1 MSWQDPENMLPF
13 TRPSLGETEFDAVR
27 KVLESGWITTGPN
40 NLALEQALG
49 GYIGGDILLRLLN
62 SGTSA
67 LEAAL
72 LASDIGPGDEV
83 IIPAM
88 SFVATANVVLRVGA
102 RPVFVDVDLHSRNLD
117 AEKVAAAISAK
128 TRAIIPVHF
137 AGLAVDIDPLYQ
149 LAQDNNLVL
158 IEDAAQAIGTE
169 YKDRKIGSSG
179 NPVCFSFH
187 PNKNMTTIEGGA
199 IACQD
204 EEFIKRIER
213 IRFHGI
219 DRADDGSISVTEWGG
234 KMNLPD
240 VSAALGLAQL
250 SRLDGFN
257 YKRRQLAERYF
268 QHLHESEVLLLPADA
283 PGHSWHMFCIC
294 IDHDRLETSRTEIRK
309 RLQKQDIGTG
319 VHYPAMHLFP
329 LYQRYGYRPG
339 DFPHAERIGEQTLTL
354 PLFPAME
361 IDDVDRVCHA
371 LKNIIPD

>member
-1 MSWQDPENMLPF
+1 MLPF
-13 TRPSLGETEFDAVR
+13 TRPSLGEAEFDAVR

-40 NLALEQALG
+40 NLALEQALAD
-49 GYIGGDILLRLLN
+49 YIGNDIQVRLLN

-72 LASDIGPGDEV
+72 MASDIGPGDEV

-102 RPVFVDVDLHSRNLD
+102 RPVFVDVGLHSRNLD
-117 AEKVAAAISAK
+117 AARVAAAISEK

-137 AGLAVDIDPLYQ
+137 AGLAVDMDPLYQ
-149 LAQDNNLVL
+149 LAQDKNLLL

-169 YKDRKIGSSG
+169 YKGRKIGASG

-199 IACQD
+199 IACSNKK
-204 EEFIKRIER
+204 FIQRIER

-219 DRADDGSISVTEWGG
+219 ERADDGSISVTEWGG

-240 VSAALGLAQL
+240 VGAALGLTQL
-250 SRLDGFN
+250 TRLDDFN
-257 YKRRQLAERYF
+257 RKRRQLAEHYF
-268 QHLHESEVLLLPADA
+268 QHLRESEVLLLPTHA
-283 PGHSWHMFCIC
+283 PGHSWHMFCVC
-294 IDHDRLETSRTEIRK
+294 IDHARLGTSRADIQK
-309 RLQKQDIGTG
+309 RLQEQGIGTG
-319 VHYPAMHLFP
+319 IHYPAMHLFP
-329 LYQRYGYRPG
+329 LYQRYGYKSG
-339 DFPHAERIGEQTLTL
+339 DFPNAERIGEQTLTL

-361 IDDVDRVCHA
+361 LDDVDRVCDA
-371 LKNIIPD
+371 LKTIISN

>member
-1 MSWQDPENMLPF
+1 MLPF
-13 TRPSLGETEFDAVR
+13 TRPSLGDAEFNAVR

-40 NLALEQALG
+40 NLALERALEN
-49 GYIGGDILLRLLN
+49 YIGNDIHVRLLN

-102 RPVFVDVDLHSRNLD
+102 RPVFVDVGLHSRNLD
-117 AEKVAAAISAK
+117 AEKAAAAVSEK
-128 TRAIIPVHF
+128 TRAIMPVHF

-149 LAQDNNLVL
+149 LAQDKNLLL

-169 YKDRKIGSSG
+169 YKDRKIGNSG

-199 IACQD
+199 IASAD
-204 EEFIKRIER
+204 KKFIRRIER

-219 DRADDGSISVTEWGG
+219 ERDDDGGISVTEWGG

-240 VSAALGLAQL
+240 VGAALGLAQL
-250 SRLDGFN
+250 ARLDDFN
-257 YKRRQLAERYF
+257 QKRRQLAERYF
-268 QHLHESEVLLLPADA
+268 QHLRESEILILPTNAE
-283 PGHSWHMFCIC
+283 GHSWHMFCVC
-294 IDHDRLETSRTEIRK
+294 IDHKALKTSRAEIQK

-319 VHYPAMHLFP
+319 IHYPAMHLFS
-329 LYQRYGYRPG
+329 LYQRYGYRQG
-339 DFPHAERIGEQTLTL
+339 DFPNAERIGEQTLTL

-361 IDDVDRVCHA
+361 MEDVDRVCDA
-371 LKNIIPD
+371 LKSIFSS

>member
-1 MSWQDPENMLPF
+1 MLPF
-13 TRPSLGETEFDAVR
+13 TRPSLGEAEFDAVR

-40 NLALEQALG
+40 NLALEQALAD
-49 GYIGGDILLRLLN
+49 YIGNGIQVRLLN

-102 RPVFVDVDLHSRNLD
+102 RPVFVDVGLHSRNLD
-117 AEKVAAAISAK
+117 AARVAAAISEK

-149 LAQDNNLVL
+149 LAQDKNLVL

-169 YKDRKIGSSG
+169 YKGRKIGASG

-199 IACQD
+199 IACNNSD
-204 EEFIKRIER
+204 FIRRIER

-219 DRADDGSISVTEWGG
+219 ERADDGSISVTEWGG

-240 VSAALGLAQL
+240 VGAALGLTQL
-250 SRLDGFN
+250 ARLDNFN
-257 YKRRQLAERYF
+257 RKRRQLAEHYF
-268 QHLHESEVLLLPADA
+268 QHLRESEVLVLPTHA

-294 IDHDRLETSRTEIRK
+294 IDHTRLGTGRAEIQK
-309 RLQKQDIGTG
+309 RLQEQDIGTG
-319 VHYPAMHLFP
+319 IHYPAMHLFP
-329 LYQRYGYRPG
+329 LYQRYGYKSG
-339 DFPHAERIGEQTLTL
+339 DFPNAERIGEQTLTL
-354 PLFPAME
+354 PLFPAMKL
-361 IDDVDRVCHA
+361 DDVDRVCDA
-371 LKNIIPD
+371 LKNIIST